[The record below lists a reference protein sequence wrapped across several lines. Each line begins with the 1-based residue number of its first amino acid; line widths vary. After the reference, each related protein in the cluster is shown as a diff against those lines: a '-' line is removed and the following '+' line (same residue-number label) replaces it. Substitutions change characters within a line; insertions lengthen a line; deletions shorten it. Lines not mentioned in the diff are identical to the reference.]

1 MAYTHSK
8 YEVEIIP
15 AQGPTA
21 AGATAVMNGM
31 DLAVTTICGAW
42 GPGYVPHII
51 RGAALVRVGAQATT
65 AFTGAAVG
73 VRFEAD
79 ISTAGTATHLFTI
92 SMPSEAVGHK
102 SIYHTPTYNIE
113 IKPGSLVELHAT
125 TAATVGVYAKAILYV
140 EPRWEEPANVTSMRA
155 AT

>member
-1 MAYTHSK
+1 MAYVHSR
-8 YEVEIIP
+8 YEVEMIP

-31 DLAVTTICGAW
+31 DLGVTTIAAKW
-42 GPGYVPHII
+42 GPGLVPHII
-51 RGAALVRVGAQATT
+51 RGAAIVMESPTT

-73 VRFEAD
+73 CRFEAD

-92 SMPSEAVGHK
+92 SLPSSGANHK
-102 SIYHTPTYNIE
+102 SIYHLPTYYVE
-113 IKPGSLVELHAT
+113 IKPGSLVEVHAT

-140 EPRWEEPANVTSMRA
+140 EPRWEEPGNVTGMKK